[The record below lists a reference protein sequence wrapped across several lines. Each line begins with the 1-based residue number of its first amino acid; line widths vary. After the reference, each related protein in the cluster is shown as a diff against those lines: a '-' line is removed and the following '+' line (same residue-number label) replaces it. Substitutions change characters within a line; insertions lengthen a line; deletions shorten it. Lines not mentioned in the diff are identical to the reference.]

1 MALVQE
7 IKDGLVQSEK
17 TKGSTS
23 DKAKS
28 AGDTKQMFLQL
39 LVTEMQYQDPLQPT
53 DNSQYVQEMATF
65 SQVEALNTV
74 SASMQDMQS
83 ANFVGKYVTISDA
96 ESGEETSGYVDYV
109 TMDGNDRKVSIEG
122 TLYDADSVTSVQ
134 DASFY
139 EAGVLADTFAGL
151 IAKLPTETYVAL
163 TDKQNITAARSVY
176 NSFNDYQKTFVKQE
190 DLAKLTALEAR
201 IKTMEENAAELQKK
215 KEEEAKATAA
225 TQTTETQATETV

>member
-17 TKGSTS
+17 TKGSSS

-83 ANFVGKYVTISDA
+83 ANFVGKYVTILDA
-96 ESGEETSGYVDYV
+96 ESGEETSGYVDYI

-134 DASFY
+134 DASF
-139 EAGVLADTFAGL
+139 
-151 IAKLPTETYVAL
+151 
-163 TDKQNITAARSVY
+163 
-176 NSFNDYQKTFVKQE
+176 
-190 DLAKLTALEAR
+190 
-201 IKTMEENAAELQKK
+201 
-215 KEEEAKATAA
+215 
-225 TQTTETQATETV
+225 